1 MEREY
6 PNGREQK
13 LTNKVMNA
21 VSSVEKDRVE
31 SELWAF
37 DLYDALKN
45 RQRFYGIS
53 FLNWESIWVSQNAG
67 KIERQAENLMHFVLW
82 EKTAHNLSY
91 EHLIM

>member
-1 MEREY
+1 MLDGFKGPSVLHSDRAYFFMEREY

-31 SELWAF
+31 SELCAF

-45 RQRFYGIS
+45 RPRFYGI
-53 FLNWESIWVSQNAG
+53 F
-67 KIERQAENLMHFVLW
+67 F
-82 EKTAHNLSY
+82 
-91 EHLIM
+91 